1 MILLTRF
8 KMVVDLVSPQRVG
21 VMVASHN
28 EDTVRFTLQQMQ
40 KNNIKPED
48 KVDNQRCLMNR
59 WYLSQQVICFGQLLG
74 MCDNLSFPLGET
86 DLFERLYCEP
96 SSVQVRQASA
106 CTSTFRMDQWTKCF
120 HTCPGIRGFY
130 NCFQFFFYCN
140 RRAHENKGILE
151 KLEKEK
157 SLLKRELKDR
167 VGSKTTNQL
176 FVRVTEF
183 WSESNCARN
192 INE

>member
-1 MILLTRF
+1 
-8 KMVVDLVSPQRVG
+8 MVVDLVSPQRVG

-74 MCDNLSFPLGET
+74 MCDNLSFPLGERPISLK
-86 DLFERLYCEP
+86 DCIVSPPFRP
-96 SSVQVRQASA
+96 SGLQRVQVRSVRSRQ
-106 CTSTFRMDQWTKCF
+106 
-120 HTCPGIRGFY
+120 RGAALP
-130 NCFQFFFYCN
+130 FQVPQTVQGSFCLIDHMFP

-157 SLLKRELKDR
+157 SLLKRELRDR
-167 VGSKTTNQL
+167 VGIL
-176 FVRVTEF
+176 F
-183 WSESNCARN
+183 
-192 INE
+192 I

>member
-48 KVDNQRCLMNR
+48 KVGKHVFWTADGICPNR
-59 WYLSQQVICFGQLLG
+59 WSAL
-74 MCDNLSFPLGET
+74 DNFWACATTS
-86 DLFERLYCEP
+86 P
-96 SSVQVRQASA
+96 SHWVRPISLKDCIVSPPFRPSGLQRVQVRSVRSRQ
-106 CTSTFRMDQWTKCF
+106 
-120 HTCPGIRGFY
+120 RGAALP
-130 NCFQFFFYCN
+130 FQVPQTVQGSFCLIDHMFP

-157 SLLKRELKDR
+157 SLLKRELRDR
-167 VGSKTTNQL
+167 VGILS
-176 FVRVTEF
+176 
-183 WSESNCARN
+183 
-192 INE
+192 I

>member
-48 KVDNQRCLMNR
+48 KVGNHVFWTQMVFVPTGDLLWTTSRHVRQPLLPTGWDRSLWKIVLWDLRSFRSSGLQR
-59 WYLSQQVICFGQLLG
+59 
-74 MCDNLSFPLGET
+74 
-86 DLFERLYCEP
+86 
-96 SSVQVRQASA
+96 VQVRSVRSRQ
-106 CTSTFRMDQWTKCF
+106 
-120 HTCPGIRGFY
+120 RGAPLP
-130 NCFQFFFYCN
+130 FQVPQTVKGSFCLINHIFP

-157 SLLKRELKDR
+157 SLLKRELRDR
-167 VGSKTTNQL
+167 VGILS
-176 FVRVTEF
+176 
-183 WSESNCARN
+183 
-192 INE
+192 I